1 MSLIDIFGV
10 KRLEEEEEKKSL
22 INNQL
27 CCIREQERRLALVL
41 FQFPINCLY
50 IVQVSDRDNENFSLF
65 FVLLQLRN
73 KKNFLINP
81 HLFS

>member
-50 IVQVSDRDNENFSLF
+50 IVQVSDRDNENFSF
-65 FVLLQLRN
+65 F
-73 KKNFLINP
+73 
-81 HLFS
+81 LFSYN